1 MHRQKGEKILMYDRE
16 NDNRINNEGQR
27 VQQELEDQL
36 RAFGDTVSD
45 AFAHGFEGKGMDI
58 GDRAYDVGKAAV
70 HAANYGIGEAGRAFR
85 RARDEARKNQNARQS
100 WAKQTFNEGYADADT
115 SGMPGWFQQIFGG
128 KTETTPVDDIRTSAK
143 KRYNA
148 GCAFL
153 AVGITFAVIF
163 GITGISCLAVAGS
176 VTPIFMNSLAMYTFA
191 GELLSSAAYTA
202 LNVCGAV
209 FTLIACGFGWMIAAG
224 ASRLAASKKLRL
236 LADAA
241 EGMDYRKGLSVEM
254 LADLT
259 HQKKAKALKKL
270 RKYIRKEWLAAWLD
284 EKTETLYLTIED
296 YRAAQRPAPQPA
308 AEKPEEKAEQDTAPL
323 SLETARRFA
332 AVLEQEKQFM
342 RDEQGREELEH
353 MQKTAAAICDWLEVH
368 PESLPKTRRFAE
380 YYIPTTLK
388 LLHTYNDVQGQQGE
402 NAETIRRDIAGI
414 LHTLNQAYD
423 TLYDT
428 LLSDVAMDVSSEI
441 AALQG
446 MLANDGLTGGDFQ

>member
-1 MHRQKGEKILMYDRE
+1 MYDRE
-16 NDNRINNEGQR
+16 NDNRINNEGQQ

-58 GDRAYDVGKAAV
+58 GDRVWDVGKAAV

-85 RARDEARKNQNARQS
+85 RARDEARKNQNARHS
-100 WAKQTFNEGYADADT
+100 WAKQTFNEGYAEADT
-115 SGMPGWFQQIFGG
+115 GGMPGWFQQIFGG

-224 ASRLAASKKLRL
+224 ASRLSASKKLRL

-241 EGMDYRKGLSVEM
+241 EGMDYKKGLPVQM
-254 LADLT
+254 LAELT